1 MKARGID
8 MKAREIDY
16 AVLNHIKLTM
26 NRSETA
32 MEICASSEEGIT
44 SKNTTKD
51 FSCQVKKLCSR
62 DKKFCRN
69 GCGLF

>member
-1 MKARGID
+1 
-8 MKAREIDY
+8 MKAREINY
-16 AVLNHIKLTM
+16 AVLNYIKEAL

-32 MEICASSEEGIT
+32 IEICDSSAEGIT

-51 FSCQVKKLCSR
+51 FSCEVKKLCGR